1 MRSAPRSASISI
13 GELSRRTDVG
23 ADTLRA
29 WERRYALLRPRRS
42 DGNQRRYSPA
52 DEQRVRLML
61 RYLDGGHPAR
71 EAAELVSAI
80 RLTIRAGD
88 GASVSAAE
96 VASAHAEMREGL
108 DRFDETAAQRVL
120 ERLFA
125 DYAALTV
132 VRDVLMP
139 YLAQVGDRWA
149 DGGLNVAQEHFAS
162 NFLHARLLAISRGWD
177 RGIGPRA
184 LIACAPR
191 ELHTFGLIAF
201 GIALH
206 DVGWRVTYL
215 GADTP
220 LDMVAAAAEQTRPD
234 VVVICAQMPRRL
246 RQHEDGLRTIAARW
260 PLAIG
265 GAGANAALAARVDAV
280 LLLRD
285 PLSAALALSLS

>member
-1 MRSAPRSASISI
+1 MSI

-23 ADTLRA
+23 PDTLRA
-29 WERRYALLRPRRS
+29 WERRYRLLHPRRS

-52 DEQRVRLML
+52 DERRVRLML
-61 RYLDGGHPAR
+61 RYLAEGHPAR
-71 EAAELVSAI
+71 QAAELASAI
-80 RLTIRAGD
+80 RLTIRPGVGRVV
-88 GASVSAAE
+88 GAREIAA
-96 VASAHAEMREGL
+96 AHAEMREGL

-120 ERLFA
+120 EGLFGT
-125 DYAALTV
+125 YAVVTV

-149 DGGLNVAQEHFAS
+149 EGALNVAQEHFAS
-162 NFLHARLLAISRGWD
+162 NFLNARLLAISRGWD

-206 DVGWRVTYL
+206 DIGWRITYL

-220 LDMVAAAAEQTRPD
+220 LESVAQAAEQIEPD
-234 VVVICAQMPRRL
+234 LVVICAQISQRL
-246 RQHEDGLRTIAARW
+246 RRHDVGLRAIAARW
-260 PLAIG
+260 PLALG
-265 GAGANAALAARVDAV
+265 GSGARAELAARVDAV

-285 PLSAALALSLS
+285 PLDAALAVSVG